1 MTDYNEK
8 VDELI
13 SRMAKAE
20 KFSHRRFK
28 GTGFIVVEVKQ

>member
-20 KFSHRRFK
+20 NALAGS
-28 GTGFIVVEVKQ
+28 IIVEVKQ